1 MSQSL
6 RHLRESGNL
15 SIMSELEMI
24 VEELKTLPPQKLQDA
39 AGYIHRLSE
48 NGREQRHAALE
59 RAYGCLS
66 DEEAGE
72 MEKAIEAGCERI
84 DARDW

>member
-1 MSQSL
+1 
-6 RHLRESGNL
+6 
-15 SIMSELEMI
+15 MSELEII

-48 NGREQRHAALE
+48 IGRAHRRAALE

-66 DEEAGE
+66 EEEAGA
-72 MEKAIEAGCERI
+72 MGKAIEANCERI

>member
-1 MSQSL
+1 
-6 RHLRESGNL
+6 
-15 SIMSELEMI
+15 MSELEMI

-39 AGYIHRLSE
+39 ADYVHQLSE
-48 NGREQRHAALE
+48 SGRAHRRAALE

-66 DEEAGE
+66 EEDATE
-72 MEKAIEAGCERI
+72 MEKAIEANCERI